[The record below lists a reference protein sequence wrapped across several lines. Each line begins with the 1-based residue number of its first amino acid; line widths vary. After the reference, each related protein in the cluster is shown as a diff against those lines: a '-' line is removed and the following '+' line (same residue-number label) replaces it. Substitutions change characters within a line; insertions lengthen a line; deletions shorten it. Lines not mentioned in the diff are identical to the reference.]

1 MTEESRYPEGYLE
14 SKLWKTYPD
23 IYKAVFINHRN
34 ILLSS
39 PGGCGK
45 SFTIGMIKEESLRIG
60 IKCVLTST
68 TGVSAHSIK
77 GETIHRFSGIKL
89 ADKPLEVILKSIKTK
104 KDRVKA
110 WKDVQILVIDEV
122 SMLNAKVLE
131 LIEQVATNIRFSK
144 RDMKAFKE
152 TNTPIPLFGGV
163 QTIYS
168 ADFLQLPPI
177 EGDFVF
183 ESLVWKKLD
192 LVMFR
197 LTHPFRYPDI
207 DHFNMLS
214 RIRVG
219 EQTAEDIKN
228 LKDRIKAYEQYRI
241 EEKNNTNP
249 NIIKPTRIYSLKK
262 DVGDINLLE
271 LEKLEGD
278 TYSYNANDVIII
290 KKSNEGKLVI
300 SAYEINTDEYVQYM
314 DNIAP
319 PELLIKINA
328 QVMLTS
334 NLDVENGL
342 VNGSRGIVNEC
353 HDERISV
360 KFRSGT
366 VVDIIPQGYEYE
378 DDKVQVVRY
387 QFPLILAWANTF
399 HKNQGITLD
408 YAILDL
414 GTSLFGPGMGYVGLS
429 RCRTLQG
436 ILLVNIIP
444 EKIKPHNKA
453 LAYEKELVNNSI
465 HLKPVEIKEQKESN
479 ESPGVM

>member
-1 MTEESRYPEGYLE
+1 
-14 SKLWKTYPD
+14 
-23 IYKAVFINHRN
+23 
-34 ILLSS
+34 
-39 PGGCGK
+39 
-45 SFTIGMIKEESLRIG
+45 
-60 IKCVLTST
+60 
-68 TGVSAHSIK
+68 
-77 GETIHRFSGIKL
+77 
-89 ADKPLEVILKSIKTK
+89 
-104 KDRVKA
+104 
-110 WKDVQILVIDEV
+110 
-122 SMLNAKVLE
+122 
-131 LIEQVATNIRFSK
+131 
-144 RDMKAFKE
+144 
-152 TNTPIPLFGGV
+152 
-163 QTIYS
+163 
-168 ADFLQLPPI
+168 
-177 EGDFVF
+177 
-183 ESLVWKKLD
+183 
-192 LVMFR
+192 
-197 LTHPFRYPDI
+197 
-207 DHFNMLS
+207 
-214 RIRVG
+214 
-219 EQTAEDIKN
+219 
-228 LKDRIKAYEQYRI
+228 
-241 EEKNNTNP
+241 
-249 NIIKPTRIYSLKK
+249 
-262 DVGDINLLE
+262 
-271 LEKLEGD
+271 
-278 TYSYNANDVIII
+278 
-290 KKSNEGKLVI
+290 
-300 SAYEINTDEYVQYM
+300 
-314 DNIAP
+314 
-319 PELLIKINA
+319 
-328 QVMLTS
+328 MLTS